1 MRLFIIIT
9 ILLSFLVLPVSAME
23 YTAPPAPES
32 AQPYMPPEQQTF
44 VQGLLYIIKTALS
57 KINPELIDASRICF
71 WVILVILVTGV
82 LQSISEFS
90 ENTVRLTTAVVIGI
104 ILLEPTNTM
113 IQLGAT
119 TVKELSDYGKLLLPV
134 MTAAMAAQGGVT
146 TSAALY
152 TGTVFFIA
160 LLTSVITKLVIPA
173 VYIFLCLCIA
183 NCALEHEIIKKC
195 KDFVKW
201 AMTWTLKI
209 ILYVFTGYISIT
221 GVISG
226 VVDSSSLKAA
236 KLTLSGVVPVVGG
249 ILSDATETVLV
260 SAGIMKST
268 AGVYGILAIFAVCI
282 SPFLQIGIQY
292 ILLKASGAVCAMFGS
307 KPVVKLLEDFGT
319 GMGFVLSV
327 TGSVC
332 IMLLISLVCFLRGIG
347 V

>member
-1 MRLFIIIT
+1 MKLILVIIV
-9 ILLSFLVLPVSAME
+9 LLGFLALPVSAMA
-23 YTAPPAPES
+23 YTAPPAPDS
-32 AQPYMPPEQQTF
+32 AQPYMPPEQETF
-44 VQGLLYIIKTALS
+44 AQGLLFIIKTALS
-57 KINPELIDASRICF
+57 KLNPELVSASKICLS
-71 WVILVILVTGV
+71 VIITVLVTSV
-82 LQSISEFS
+82 LQSLTELSV
-90 ENTVRLTTAVVIGI
+90 NTVRLTSAVIIGI
-104 ILLEPTNTM
+104 MLLEPTNTL

-134 MTAAMAAQGGVT
+134 MTAAMAAQGGIT

-152 TGTVFFIA
+152 TGTVFFVA
-160 LLTSVITKLVIPA
+160 LLTSVITKLIIPA
-173 VYIFLCLCIA
+173 VYIYLCLCIA
-183 NCALEHEIIKKC
+183 NCAVEQETLKKC

-201 AMTWTLKI
+201 GMIWILKI
-209 ILYVFTGYISIT
+209 VLYVFTGYISIT

-226 VVDSSSLKAA
+226 VVDASSLKAA

-249 ILSDATETVLV
+249 ILSDATETILV

-292 ILLKASGAVCAMFGS
+292 ILLKVSAAVCHMFGS
-307 KPVVKLLEDFGT
+307 KPVVKLVEDFGA
-319 GMGFVLSV
+319 GMGFALAA